1 MEANGAEQSMHCRS
15 SMGSGKSTLLQAL
28 MDEQF
33 GDERVLIV
41 TYRQT
46 LAYNLDLKLKGFH
59 NYLDGME
66 EMNDRERRPR
76 VICQLDSILATCET
90 SREVPKF
97 DLVVL
102 DEVASLI
109 GHTAAPTLR
118 APVKVMSMFVRILQ
132 TAERVLTMDALWG
145 GESHDF
151 LTACGVEG
159 RLVVN
164 TQRSASRCFEMSADV
179 DQWEAQIAE
188 DLSEGKN
195 IVLASM
201 SSEAIYRVMDA
212 VKSRHPGCR
221 RHSSAHWED
230 RRRAEEGAAT
240 SGDVLAEALRGIQP
254 DNRGK
259 RVTGDR
265 SEDVF

>member
-1 MEANGAEQSMHCRS
+1 
-15 SMGSGKSTLLQAL
+15 
-28 MDEQF
+28 MDEKF

-46 LAYNLDLKLKGFH
+46 LAYNLDSKLMGFH

-118 APVKVMSMFVRILQ
+118 SPVKVMSMFVRILQ

-159 RLVVN
+159 RLIVN

-201 SSEAIYRVMDA
+201 SSEAIYRVVDA
-212 VKSRHPGCR
+212 VKRVGIL
-221 RHSSAHWED
+221 
-230 RRRAEEGAAT
+230 GADDILVHT
-240 SGDVLAEALRGIQP
+240 
-254 DNRGK
+254 GK
-259 RVTGDR
+259 TDDELKKGLLQVETFWRKRFVAYSPTIEVSD
-265 SEDVF
+265 